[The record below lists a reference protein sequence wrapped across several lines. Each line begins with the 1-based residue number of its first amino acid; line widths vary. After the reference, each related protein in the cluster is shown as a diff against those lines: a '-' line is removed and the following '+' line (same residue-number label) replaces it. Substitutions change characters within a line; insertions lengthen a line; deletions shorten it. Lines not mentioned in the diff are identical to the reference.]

1 MRAPAQNRRRAWFA
15 LGVLFA
21 INMLNFYDRQIPA
34 VVTKPIMTE
43 WGISYTKMGLLGTA
57 FVLVYAAVGVPL
69 GRLSDRY
76 SRTVILGVGVGVW
89 SLMTAASGATW
100 NYASLFVTRLGVG
113 IGEASCAPA
122 ANSLVGD
129 LFPPRQRARAL
140 AIFMLGL
147 PIGIFLSS
155 TISGWLGQ
163 HANWRTAFYIAC
175 IPGLIC
181 AAATLF
187 MHEPQRGAAET
198 EGATLS
204 AGSAP
209 PRPQRP
215 GSPYL
220 IVLGTPTIV
229 WIIVSGALHNFNMYA
244 INAFLPTL
252 IVLRHH
258 RSLSQAG
265 LISGVVLGAVGIIG
279 MLGGGWLADLL
290 QRSRMNGR
298 LILASAA
305 MFLSGPCIYLGFEQ
319 ASGSIAGFMIF
330 IGIGMMFMFVYYAGV
345 YAAIQD
351 VIEPGLR
358 GTAMALYF
366 FAMYVVGGAFGPY
379 VIGGLSDMLSKHAM
393 AAAGATAVAG
403 VIPDQFQEIGLHQAL
418 YLVPAFCLGLG
429 VVLFAASRTVAGDML
444 KLANWYQ
451 QAERLST
458 FEPAAI
464 APAGAVAAGDAVA
477 GG

>member
-1 MRAPAQNRRRAWFA
+1 MRSPDQNRRGAWFA

-34 VVTKPIMTE
+34 AVTPSIMDD
-43 WGISYTKMGLLGTA
+43 WGISSTKMGLLGTA
-57 FVLVYAAVGVPL
+57 FVLIYAALGVPL
-69 GRLSDRY
+69 GRMSDRY
-76 SRTVILGVGVGVW
+76 SRTAILGGGVAVW

-100 NYASLFVTRLGVG
+100 NYASLLVTRLGVG
-113 IGEASCAPA
+113 VGEASCAPA

-129 LFPPRQRARAL
+129 LFPPQQRARAL

-155 TISGWLGQ
+155 TISGWLAQ
-163 HANWRTAFYIAC
+163 HATWRTAFYIAC
-175 IPGLIC
+175 VPGLIC
-181 AAATLF
+181 AAATFF
-187 MHEPQRGAAET
+187 MREPQRGAAEAGHDST
-198 EGATLS
+198 NAPGAL
-204 AGSAP
+204 
-209 PRPQRP
+209 RPQRP

-244 INAFLPTL
+244 INAWLPRL

-258 RSLSQAG
+258 RDIADAG
-265 LISGVVLGAVGIIG
+265 WISGIVLGAVGVVG
-279 MLGGGWLADLL
+279 MLGGGWLADML
-290 QRSRMNGR
+290 QRSRPNGR
-298 LILASAA
+298 LILASGA
-305 MFLSGPCIYLGFEQ
+305 MLLSGPCIYLGFEQ
-319 ASGSIAGFMIF
+319 ASGAIAPFMIF
-330 IGIGMMFMFVYYAGV
+330 IGLGVMFMYVYYAGV

-379 VIGGLSDMLSKHAM
+379 VVGGLSDVLSRRAM
-393 AAAGATAVAG
+393 SAGATAA
-403 VIPDQFQEIGLHQAL
+403 VIPKEFQEIGLHQAL
-418 YLVPAFCLGLG
+418 YLVPVFCVGLG
-429 VVLFAASRTVAGDML
+429 VVLFAASRTVAGDMRKL
-444 KLANWYQ
+444 KEWYE
-451 QAERLST
+451 QAERVPVVG
-458 FEPAAI
+458 PA
-464 APAGAVAAGDAVA
+464 VLAAGEPVA